1 MLTASVNALAEEDSA
16 DWTDNNT
23 RGSFLMKKSSRVA
36 LGGVI
41 ASLCVLLMMM
51 TGFFPFLT
59 YAAPLLSGFLLIA
72 VVCDCG
78 YQWSILVYLVVAL
91 LSVFV
96 VPDKQ
101 AAMVFLFLGYYPILK
116 DYLDHKMKPGLF
128 VWLIKFV
135 VFNLSM
141 IAAYALMIYV
151 FRMPDIMTEMGELGK
166 WTGLVTLGAGNI
178 VFLVFEMALNNVFR
192 VYKEYFRPRILRKL
206 K

>member
-1 MLTASVNALAEEDSA
+1 
-16 DWTDNNT
+16 
-23 RGSFLMKKSSRVA
+23 
-36 LGGVI
+36 
-41 ASLCVLLMMM
+41 
-51 TGFFPFLT
+51 
-59 YAAPLLSGFLLIA
+59 
-72 VVCDCG
+72 
-78 YQWSILVYLVVAL
+78 
-91 LSVFV
+91 
-96 VPDKQ
+96 
-101 AAMVFLFLGYYPILK
+101 MVFLFLGYYPILK
-116 DYLDHKMKPGLF
+116 DYLDRKLKPGLF
-128 VWLIKFV
+128 VWLIKFI

>member
-16 DWTDNNT
+16 DRTDNNT

-78 YQWSILVYLVVAL
+78 YQWSVLVYLVVAL

-116 DYLDHKMKPGLF
+116 DYLDHKLKPGLF

>member
-1 MLTASVNALAEEDSA
+1 
-16 DWTDNNT
+16 
-23 RGSFLMKKSSRVA
+23 MKNSSRVA

-78 YQWSILVYLVVAL
+78 YRWAVLVYLVVSL
-91 LSVFV
+91 LSVFI

-116 DYLDHKMKPGLF
+116 EYLDHKMKPGLLI
-128 VWLIKFV
+128 WLVKFL

-141 IAAYALMIYV
+141 IAAYGLMIYV
-151 FRMPDIMTEMGELGK
+151 FRMADVMTEMGELGK
-166 WTGLVTLGAGNI
+166 WTGIVTLAAGNI

-192 VYKEYFRPRILRKL
+192 AYKTYFRPKLLRKL

>member
-1 MLTASVNALAEEDSA
+1 
-16 DWTDNNT
+16 
-23 RGSFLMKKSSRVA
+23 MKKSSRVA

-78 YQWSILVYLVVAL
+78 YQWSVLVYLVVAL

-116 DYLDHKMKPGLF
+116 DYLDRKLKPGLF

>member
-16 DWTDNNT
+16 DRTDNNT

-78 YQWSILVYLVVAL
+78 YQWSVLVYLVVAL

-116 DYLDHKMKPGLF
+116 DYLDRKLKPGLF